1 MDFSLSKE
9 QLMIQNMAREF
20 AEKSILPVAQQIE
33 RENQIPDEILE
44 GLAGLGLFGI
54 AYPEE
59 YGGGGG
65 GYDGYA
71 LAMEQISKVCG
82 GVAMTLSAHCMTLS
96 TIMAFGTEE
105 QKQKYMTPG
114 CIGEHILSVAF
125 TEPSTGSDPKQLTS
139 TAVKQGDK
147 YILNG
152 TKRFISNANWPGTI
166 LVFAIDSVT
175 NKPTAFLV
183 DKWCEGY
190 SISEP
195 WDKIGMHGGM
205 LLDVYMKDI
214 EVPAENILG
223 GPAMGYPILQ
233 LGISYG
239 KIGVCSIT
247 LGAMLSA
254 YEEAMKYAREKMH
267 RDKPI
272 TKFQAVQ
279 LRLASIASLYEAS
292 RWMTYR
298 LAWLANNVKDPV
310 QFAKEAAL
318 TKTFVG
324 ETVIDLV
331 RDAMAIH
338 GSYGLIN
345 DYKISQ
351 LWRDSIIAPQIEGV
365 TDMQKTIAAAVL
377 LGAI

>member
-9 QLMIQNMAREF
+9 QLMIQNMAREY
-20 AEKSILPVAQQIE
+20 AEKTIAPLAAQIDH
-33 RENQIPDEILE
+33 ENKVPDKILE
-44 GLAGLGLFGI
+44 DLAELGLFGI
-54 AYPEE
+54 PYPEE
-59 YGGGGG
+59 YGGSEG
-65 GYDGYA
+65 GYEGYV
-71 LAMEQISKVCG
+71 LAMEQISRICG
-82 GVAMTLSAHCMTLS
+82 GVAMTISAHCMTLS

-105 QKQKYMTPG
+105 QKRKFMIPACKGKQ
-114 CIGEHILSVAF
+114 ILSVAF
-125 TEPSTGSDPKQLTS
+125 TEPGTGSDPKQLTS
-139 TAVKQGDK
+139 TAVKDGDH
-147 YILNG
+147 YIING
-152 TKRFISNANWPGTI
+152 TKRFITNANWPGSI
-166 LVFAIDSVT
+166 LIFAIDSET
-175 NKPTAFLV
+175 KRPTAFIA

-214 EVPAENILG
+214 VVPAENILG
-223 GPAMGYPILQ
+223 GPGMGYPILQ

-254 YEEAMKYAREKMH
+254 FEEAMKYATEKMH

-272 TKFQAVQ
+272 SKFQSIKM
-279 LRLASIASLYEAS
+279 RLADIALKYEAS

-298 LAWLANNVKDPV
+298 LGWLANNVKDPV

-324 ETVIDLV
+324 ETVIEV
-331 RDAMAIH
+331 AQNAMAVH

-345 DYKISQ
+345 DYKIAQ
-351 LWRDSIIAPQIEGV
+351 LWRDAIVAPQIEGV
-365 TDMQKTIAAAVL
+365 SDMQKMIAASVM
-377 LGAI
+377 LGEI